1 MKVLNKFLKN
11 GTGNYVEGVVNG
23 RTGSGPVR
31 STSCETPHDTFKI
44 ASWNI
49 GTMRGRSSEIV
60 ETITRRNIDLCC
72 MQEVR
77 WRGASAR
84 HIIGKD
90 SRYKFFWVGN
100 NQGTSGVGV
109 LLAEK
114 WVDKVYDIK
123 RVSDRIMLI
132 KLLVGE
138 VVLTVLSVYA
148 PQTGLEE
155 STKDAFYDSLQTV
168 ISELP
173 DKEIVIPCGDWNGHV
188 GREAA
193 GYEGVHGGSGYGER
207 NADGDRVLEFAVAND
222 FVIGNTFF
230 VKRDSHLITYQSGNA
245 KTQID
250 FILLRKRNLK
260 MAKDIKVIP
269 SEECVPQH
277 KLLICELRLKTSKPH
292 PKPFSPKLRYWRL
305 KEPTVQEEYEQVFKS
320 KVNAFNNVE
329 ASTEEIWNQ
338 LKTALL
344 DTTNETC
351 GKTKKRHHKR
361 ETWWWNNEVN
371 SAIAEKRRCWKAW
384 KQGGGEEQYLQAK
397 RNAKQTVYTAK
408 KTAEEKKFSDL
419 KPGMDD
425 IFKIAKQ
432 LRKDNQDV
440 VGDKCVKD
448 DSGNLSF
455 DNEAKKVAWKQHY
468 ERLLNEEFSWNSE
481 DLTADPVVGPPIHID
496 VEMVVK
502 AITKMKTGK
511 AAGPSGIVAEM
522 LKASGDT
529 GARLVADLAND
540 MVRNGVIPSDW
551 EDSFIINIYKGKG
564 DALERGNYRGLKL
577 LDHVMKGME
586 RVIEKIIRERISID
600 DMQFGFM
607 PGRGT
612 TDAIFILRQLQ
623 EKHLAKNKKLY
634 FAFVDLEKAFDR
646 VPRKVIWCAMRKLGI
661 EEWIVRFVQAMYNN
675 TRSRVRVN
683 NTYSDEFGVKVG
695 VHQGSVLSPL
705 LFVIVLEALSCEFRT
720 GTPWEL
726 LYADDLVISA
736 ETEEGL
742 KMKLNKW
749 KTEMEAKGLRVNMGK
764 TKIMVSGVNLQKLK
778 DSGEYPC
785 SVCRKGAGSNSIYCA
800 GCSHWVHKKCSGVN
814 GSLKSNPDYR
824 CSRCKGTARP
834 IDGRPHNEW
843 LLMQDKKVDVVD
855 SFCHLGDTIGAG
867 GGCDLSVITRI
878 RSAWGK
884 FRELLPIL
892 TSHAL
897 SYITRGQIYST
908 YIRTVLLYASEC
920 WAPNV
925 NDLLK
930 LQRNDRAMIRWT
942 CNVRLKDHISSDS
955 LLRKLGINNIQTLLR
970 YNRLRWFGHVV
981 RNDGCIN
988 SITEFEV
995 VGQRGRGRPKKTWK
1009 DTINNDLRH
1018 WKLSRADPANRMEWR
1033 KKLRT
1038 NIGAVRPTLSG
1049 TDTLNE

>member
-1 MKVLNKFLKN
+1 
-11 GTGNYVEGVVNG
+11 
-23 RTGSGPVR
+23 
-31 STSCETPHDTFKI
+31 
-44 ASWNI
+44 
-49 GTMRGRSSEIV
+49 MRGRSSEIV

-72 MQEVR
+72 VQEVR

-132 KLLVGE
+132 ELLVGE

-193 GYEGVHGGSGYGER
+193 GYEGVHGGYGYGER

-277 KLLICELRLKTSKPH
+277 KLLICELRLKTPKPH
-292 PKPFSPKLRYWRL
+292 PKPFSPKLCYWKL
-305 KEPTVQEEYEQVFKS
+305 KEPTVQEEYERVFKS
-320 KVNAFNNVE
+320 KVNAFNNLE

-351 GKTKKRHHKR
+351 GKMKKRHHKR
-361 ETWWWNNEVN
+361 ETWWWNDEVN
-371 SAIAEKRRCWKAW
+371 SAIAEKKTVLESVEAW
-384 KQGGGEEQYLQAK
+384 K
-397 RNAKQTVYTAK
+397 RNAKRTVYTAK

-419 KPGMDD
+419 KPGIDD

-432 LRKDNQDV
+432 LRKDNQDM

-448 DSGNLSF
+448 DSRNLSF

-468 ERLLNEEFSWNSE
+468 ERLLNEEFSWNPE

-586 RVIEKIIRERISID
+586 RVIEKIIRESISID

-634 FAFVDLEKAFDR
+634 FTFVDLEKAFDR
-646 VPRKVIWCAMRKLGI
+646 IPRKVIWWAMRKLGI

-705 LFVIVLEALSCEFRT
+705 LFVIVLEALSREFRT
-720 GTPWEL
+720 GTTWEM

-764 TKIMVSGVNLQKLK
+764 TKIMVSGVNLQTLK

-785 SVCRKGAGSNSIYCA
+785 NA
-800 GCSHWVHKKCSGVN
+800 
-814 GSLKSNPDYR
+814 
-824 CSRCKGTARP
+824 
-834 IDGRPHNEW
+834 E
-843 LLMQDKKVDVVD
+843 KV
-855 SFCHLGDTIGAG
+855 LA
-867 GGCDLSVITRI
+867 ITP
-878 RSAWGK
+878 S
-884 FRELLPIL
+884 
-892 TSHAL
+892 
-897 SYITRGQIYST
+897 
-908 YIRTVLLYASEC
+908 TVLDAHIGYTR
-920 WAPNV
+920 NV
-925 NDLLK
+925 
-930 LQRNDRAMIRWT
+930 
-942 CNVRLKDHISSDS
+942 
-955 LLRKLGINNIQTLLR
+955 
-970 YNRLRWFGHVV
+970 VV
-981 RNDGCIN
+981 
-988 SITEFEV
+988 
-995 VGQRGRGRPKKTWK
+995 
-1009 DTINNDLRH
+1009 
-1018 WKLSRADPANRMEWR
+1018 
-1033 KKLRT
+1033 
-1038 NIGAVRPTLSG
+1038 
-1049 TDTLNE
+1049 